1 MSKAIMTEPPNFS
14 TKIRHSLDKVAGQIA
29 YNELKYQ
36 IKGAV
41 FDTGQS
47 KDNSKEVS

>member
-1 MSKAIMTEPPNFS
+1 MTEPPNFS

-36 IKGAV
+36 VKGAV
-41 FDTGQS
+41 FDTGEPKS
-47 KDNSKEVS
+47 KDITQDEV